1 MSCTFLFVSCLALLH
16 AAEKHP
22 SQTWVL
28 CSSEQSVLWMSS
40 SYSQLAPQVMH
51 RGVRGKQVFPPRQT
65 HSSPVRDPKTF
76 HISQEALNTCWA
88 CTMKQPCHFETSVY
102 FTIHYSHLFVLL
114 SLFLLLKY
122 FVISFCFSRKICSIF
137 HPGLGCRD
145 SEWYPHLGAGIDFS
159 FHQAVVVME
168 VRICFQEKDQNL

>member
-1 MSCTFLFVSCLALLH
+1 MPASCVFWFTMSCTFLFVSCLALLH
-16 AAEKHP
+16 AAVKHP

-40 SYSQLAPQVMH
+40 SYSQLAPQVMR

-102 FTIHYSHLFVLL
+102 FAIFLLPPLCLAILVLVVEIFCHF
-114 SLFLLLKY
+114 FLLLKKNM
-122 FVISFCFSRKICSIF
+122 FHFPSRSWLQ
-137 HPGLGCRD
+137 G
-145 SEWYPHLGAGIDFS
+145 
-159 FHQAVVVME
+159 
-168 VRICFQEKDQNL
+168 